1 VRRPYRVP
9 GGMIGA
15 WIVTLL
21 PLAYAAVASYYILWP
36 SDSTV
41 ANNSVTRFTY
51 EATQFVPLAIIV
63 LLTTVFYIWGHA
75 EKHNQ
80 DVVVDYSQ
88 VSNTEAVVGG
98 GGE

>member
-1 VRRPYRVP
+1 
-9 GGMIGA
+9 MLGA

-21 PLAYAAVASYYILWP
+21 TLGFAAVASYYIIWP
-36 SDSTV
+36 SDSSV
-41 ANNSVTRFTY
+41 ASSGVPTLLVNARISY

-75 EKHNQ
+75 EKHNE

-88 VSNTEAVVGG
+88 VSNAEVVVGG